1 MDGTRRWLKGSTS
14 GGQTLMVPPAC
25 RRAMAATGVT
35 RTPSPGAERVPVVR
49 EYRHASRSIRP
60 WFMHKRMI
68 PKWSGFLL
76 MGALSL
82 SALASGS
89 SPFVTLGILFAIGL
103 AIFFP
108 SEYLVHRGVFH
119 FFADKPAGRVL
130 SKQHVEHHKRPD
142 DLDSLFN
149 DPRISVSI
157 GSLYFLIYWLVT
169 RDLGQSAAL
178 SFGNFAGLL
187 YYEHVH
193 FAAHRPGS
201 RPWTPWSRFMK
212 KFHLW
217 HHFKHERLWFGVTSP
232 LFDHAF
238 GSNADHAKVEPSPTV
253 RTLVP
258 TQEQLEWMRR

>member
-1 MDGTRRWLKGSTS
+1 
-14 GGQTLMVPPAC
+14 
-25 RRAMAATGVT
+25 MAHSVRVEA
-35 RTPSPGAERVPVVR
+35 SPD
-49 EYRHASRSIRP
+49 YRHASRSILP
-60 WFMHKRMI
+60 WFTHKRMV
-68 PKWSGFLL
+68 PKWAGLVLMAALTFLNPAPL
-76 MGALSL
+76 QL
-82 SALASGS
+82 
-89 SPFVTLGILFAIGL
+89 VLFLIGL

-108 SEYLVHRGVFH
+108 SEYVVHRGVFH
-119 FFADKPAGRVL
+119 FFADKKAGKVL

-142 DLDSLFN
+142 DLDYLFN

-157 GSLYFLIYWLVT
+157 GTLYFIVYWALT

-178 SFGNFAGLL
+178 SFGNFVGLL

-217 HHFKHERLWFGVTSP
+217 HHFKHERKWFGVTSP
-232 LFDHAF
+232 VFDYAFRSHADP
-238 GSNADHAKVEPSPTV
+238 GKVEHSPTV

-258 TQEQLEWMRR
+258 TDEQLEWMKR